1 MKTNYDYERHK
12 RLSES
17 LGIEVEYKPRPTIGY
32 VETWFPYIVYTT
44 IILVLVF
51 VFNIFMTIMRVDGPS
66 MDPTLHSGQ
75 IALLAKSDNI
85 ERFDIVVLKEREV
98 DGGETKNIIKRV
110 IGKPG
115 DTVTVKKGRLFIN
128 GEEYEEPYLN
138 GDNIK
143 RFKNESW
150 EIKVPEEHYFV
161 LGDNRD
167 VSKDS
172 RVVGSFKKSAV
183 VGKKIM

>member
-75 IALLAKSDNI
+75 IALLAKSNNI

-172 RVVGSFKKSAV
+172 RAVGSFKKSAV
-183 VGKKIM
+183 VGKKMM